1 MSSPKT
7 THRVSVQAS
16 QQSPHPTRKG
26 RGSTGTRLGV
36 PIADRTRAD
45 RARGF
50 HNHPTATHQHP
61 LPLTGVLN
69 FIRFSPENSA
79 GDLTANLTTQP
90 RHPYPFDRLLQAFFA
105 ENLALPVMDRLTRT
119 APTVTNKIRRK
130 VSLFCDRLV
139 SLIAWTLY
147 SDVAKPRGG
156 YTWAVTRGGRPVG
169 GPAW

>member
-16 QQSPHPTRKG
+16 QQSPQPGPKD

-45 RARGF
+45 RARGS

-79 GDLTANLTTQP
+79 GDQTPNLTIQP
-90 RHPYPFDRLLQAFFA
+90 RHPTRDRLLQAFFA
-105 ENLALPVMDRLTRT
+105 ENLALPVIDRLTRA
-119 APTVTNKIRRK
+119 APTVTTNIRRK
-130 VSLFCDRLV
+130 TAVFCDRLV

-156 YTWAVTRGGRPVG
+156 NTWTVTRGGRPG
-169 GPAW
+169 AGPAW